1 MSKVLSR
8 DGYVEMVRDCYAGM
22 DWARDELEDHDAA
35 QRAHIA
41 ELGAKLAALQH
52 IGTGAGQAVG
62 HKHE

>member
-52 IGTGAGQAVG
+52 IGTGAGQAVNR
-62 HKHE
+62 KYE